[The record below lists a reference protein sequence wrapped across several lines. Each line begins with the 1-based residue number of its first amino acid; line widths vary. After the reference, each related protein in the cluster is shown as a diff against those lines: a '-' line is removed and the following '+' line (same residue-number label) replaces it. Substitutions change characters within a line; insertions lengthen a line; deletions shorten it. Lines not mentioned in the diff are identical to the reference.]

1 MKNILYVIAM
11 EKEAKGIVKKL
22 ELEKVEGA
30 KLKIYEKGST
40 RLLITGIGKQRV
52 AMNLAIYM
60 ENYEKPDIIINLG
73 YAGSTNSEIGTWVN
87 VSEIYNYEWEIPG
100 EEKYTMDGIDNKEL
114 IVKVEDEKISK
125 LPCYTAEKFVTGTT
139 ISEDVLFDME
149 LHSIYLICC
158 IHGIK
163 LLSLKKVSDNLSLD
177 NYYENIDIESL
188 MELTSGL
195 EYCKMYWKRNFYG
208 KRNNSNWWWIGR
220 M

>member
-11 EKEAKGIVKKL
+11 EKEAKGIVKEL
-22 ELEKVEGA
+22 ELKKVEGA

-87 VSEIYNYEWEIPG
+87 VIEIYNYEWEIPG

-195 EYCKMYWKRNFYG
+195 EYCKMQ
-208 KRNNSNWWWIGR
+208 
-220 M
+220 

>member
-11 EKEAKGIVKKL
+11 EKEAKGIVKEL
-22 ELEKVEGA
+22 ELKKVEGA

-40 RLLITGIGKQRV
+40 RLLIIGIGKQRV

-114 IVKVEDEKISK
+114 IVKVEDDKISK

-195 EYCKMYWKRNFYG
+195 EYCKM
-208 KRNNSNWWWIGR
+208 
-220 M
+220 

>member
-125 LPCYTAEKFVTGTT
+125 LQCYTAEKFVTGTT

-195 EYCKMYWKRNFYG
+195 EYCKM
-208 KRNNSNWWWIGR
+208 
-220 M
+220 

>member
-1 MKNILYVIAM
+1 MKNILYAIAM
-11 EKEAKGIVKKL
+11 EKEAKGIVK
-22 ELEKVEGA
+22 ELALKKVEGA

-87 VSEIYNYEWEIPG
+87 VREIYNYEWEIPG
-100 EEKYTMDGIDNKEL
+100 EEKYTMNGIDNKEL
-114 IVKVEDEKISK
+114 IVKVENEKISK

-195 EYCKMYWKRNFYG
+195 EYCKM
-208 KRNNSNWWWIGR
+208 
-220 M
+220 

>member
-114 IVKVEDEKISK
+114 IGKVEDDKISK

-195 EYCKMYWKRNFYG
+195 EYCK
-208 KRNNSNWWWIGR
+208 I
-220 M
+220 

>member
-114 IVKVEDEKISK
+114 IVKVEDDKISK

-195 EYCKMYWKRNFYG
+195 EYCK
-208 KRNNSNWWWIGR
+208 I
-220 M
+220 

>member
-11 EKEAKGIVKKL
+11 EKEAKGIVKEL
-22 ELEKVEGA
+22 ELKKIEGA

-73 YAGSTNSEIGTWVN
+73 YAGSTNSEIGTWAN

-114 IVKVEDEKISK
+114 IVKVEDEKINK

-195 EYCKMYWKRNFYG
+195 EYCKMQ
-208 KRNNSNWWWIGR
+208 
-220 M
+220 

>member
-22 ELEKVEGA
+22 ELEKVKGA

-195 EYCKMYWKRNFYG
+195 EYCKM
-208 KRNNSNWWWIGR
+208 
-220 M
+220 

>member
-139 ISEDVLFDME
+139 ISEDVLLDME

-163 LLSLKKVSDNLSLD
+163 LLSLK
-177 NYYENIDIESL
+177 
-188 MELTSGL
+188 
-195 EYCKMYWKRNFYG
+195 R
-208 KRNNSNWWWIGR
+208 
-220 M
+220 

>member
-1 MKNILYVIAM
+1 MKKILYVIAM
-11 EKEAKGIVKKL
+11 EKEAKGIVKEL
-22 ELEKVEGA
+22 ELKKVEGA

-52 AMNLAIYM
+52 AMSLAIYM

-87 VSEIYNYEWEIPG
+87 VREIYNYEWEIPG

-114 IVKVEDEKISK
+114 IVKVENEKISK

-195 EYCKMYWKRNFYG
+195 EYCKM
-208 KRNNSNWWWIGR
+208 
-220 M
+220 

>member
-11 EKEAKGIVKKL
+11 EKEAKGIVNKL

-114 IVKVEDEKISK
+114 IVKVEDDKISK

-195 EYCKMYWKRNFYG
+195 EYCKM
-208 KRNNSNWWWIGR
+208 
-220 M
+220 

>member
-11 EKEAKGIVKKL
+11 KKEAKGIVKEL
-22 ELEKVEGA
+22 ELKKVEGA

-195 EYCKMYWKRNFYG
+195 EYCKM
-208 KRNNSNWWWIGR
+208 
-220 M
+220 

>member
-11 EKEAKGIVKKL
+11 EKEAKGIVKEL
-22 ELEKVEGA
+22 ELKKVEGA

-114 IVKVEDEKISK
+114 IVKVEDDKISK
-125 LPCYTAEKFVTGTT
+125 LPCYTAEKFVKGTT

-195 EYCKMYWKRNFYG
+195 EYCKM
-208 KRNNSNWWWIGR
+208 
-220 M
+220 

>member
-11 EKEAKGIVKKL
+11 EKEAKGIVKEL
-22 ELEKVEGA
+22 ELKKVEGA

-87 VSEIYNYEWEIPG
+87 ASEIYNYEWEIPG

-114 IVKVEDEKISK
+114 IVKVEDDKISK

-195 EYCKMYWKRNFYG
+195 EYCKM
-208 KRNNSNWWWIGR
+208 
-220 M
+220 